1 MMSKNF
7 FYATATLIGTI
18 VGAGMFGIPYVVAQ
32 SGFLIGAIFLF
43 VLTII
48 TLLIHLIWGEIV
60 CRTKEKHRLVG
71 YAEKYLGKQG
81 KIIVTLSTLFGLF
94 GAMLVY
100 LIISGEFLFTIF
112 SPILGGTPFIYSL
125 VFYAFGAI
133 IIFEGLKL
141 IKKLEFF
148 IAPFL
153 ILIVILIFALG
164 LKHVEISN
172 LTTINLKYFFLPYGV
187 ILWALGGGS
196 AVPEIKEIL
205 VANEKYYKK
214 TILIGTIIPAILYG
228 LFAFTIVGISGT
240 NTSSEAI
247 NGLAGFFG
255 KGIIILGAVFGIL
268 AVITSFVVLGYYL
281 KKVFQYD
288 YKRSKT
294 LSWFLT
300 CSIPLIAFLIGL
312 RSIIPIIAFLGVIL
326 GAIEG
331 TAVILIYKK
340 AKKIGDQEPEYSLK
354 IPNFIIYSLIGIF
367 VLGLIYEIIYFV
379 K

>member
-1 MMSKNF
+1 MISKNF

-18 VGAGMFGIPYVVAQ
+18 IGAGMFGIPYVVAQ

-43 VLTII
+43 ILTIV
-48 TLLIHLIWGEIV
+48 TLLIHFIWGEIV

-94 GAMLVY
+94 GALLVY
-100 LIISGEFLFTIF
+100 MIISGEFLFTIF

-133 IIFEGLKL
+133 MIFEGLKL

-153 ILIVILIFALG
+153 IIIVVLMFVVG
-164 LKHVEISN
+164 LKHIEISN

-187 ILWALGGGS
+187 ILWALAGGS
-196 AVPEIKEIL
+196 AVPEMKEIL
-205 VANEKYYKK
+205 QANEKYYKK

-228 LFAFTIVGISGT
+228 LFAFTIVGVSGT

-247 NGLAGFFG
+247 SGLAGFFG
-255 KGIIILGAVFGIL
+255 GGIIILGAVFGIL
-268 AVITSFVVLGYYL
+268 AVVTSFVVLGYYL

-300 CSIPLIAFLIGL
+300 CSIPLIGFLIGL
-312 RSIIPIIAFLGVIL
+312 RNVIPIIAFLGVIL

-340 AKKIGDQEPEYSLK
+340 AKKFGDQEPEYNLK

-367 VLGLIYEIIYFV
+367 VLGLIYQIIYFV

>member
-1 MMSKNF
+1 MSKNF

-187 ILWALGGGS
+187 ILWALAGGS
-196 AVPEIKEIL
+196 AVPEIKAIL
-205 VANEKYYKK
+205 GANEKYYKK

-247 NGLAGFFG
+247 NGLAGYFG

-268 AVITSFVVLGYYL
+268 AVVTSFVVLGYYL

>member
-1 MMSKNF
+1 MMNKNF

-43 VLTII
+43 ILTIV

-94 GAMLVY
+94 GALLVY
-100 LIISGEFLFTIF
+100 MIISGEFLFTIF
-112 SPILGGTPFIYSL
+112 SPIFGGTPFIYSL

-133 IIFEGLKL
+133 MIFEGLKL

-148 IAPFL
+148 IAPLL
-153 ILIVILIFALG
+153 IIIVVLIFIVG
-164 LKHVEISN
+164 LRQIEISN

-187 ILWALGGGS
+187 ILWALAGGS
-196 AVPEIKEIL
+196 AVPEIKAIL
-205 VANEKYYKK
+205 QANEKYYKK

-228 LFAFTIVGISGT
+228 LFAFTVVGISGT

-300 CSIPLIAFLIGL
+300 CAIPLIGFLIGL
-312 RSIIPIIAFLGVIL
+312 RSLIPLVAFLGVIL
-326 GAIEG
+326 GAVEG

-340 AKKIGDQEPEYSLK
+340 AKKLGDQEPEYNLK
-354 IPNFIIYSLIGIF
+354 IPNFIIYSLVGIF